1 MAYLGGKATG
11 SQHILKVLNHPV
23 FNDMPYIEPFCGYC
37 HVLRR
42 IINKSSYTAS
52 DSNELLITL
61 LQHIQKSTEHPSI
74 SAQEY
79 KALAANPSSDPL
91 KAAYAAF
98 TYSYNGKFFAGYVG
112 DKTRNYPAER
122 KRYYNRLHDN
132 PVFASSDIK
141 VGPYSIYKPSNI
153 HAPSI
158 IYCDPPYEDT
168 EGYRNAFNSSEF
180 WNWARKM
187 TKAGNYVF
195 VSEYKAPE
203 DFVCIVQKTKR
214 QSVAGRGATRKREE
228 VLFVHESLLED
239 ERIREVMET
248 VGDKYPCSGT
258 EDRSSRG
265 SKSFNTR
272 RKTLRRKK

>member
-42 IINKSSYTAS
+42 VINKSSYTAS

-61 LQHIQKSTEHPSI
+61 LQHVQESTEHPSI

-79 KALAANPSSDPL
+79 KRLATNPSADPL
-91 KAAYAAF
+91 RAAYAAF

-132 PVFASSDIK
+132 PVFAVTDIK
-141 VGPYSIYKPSNI
+141 VGPYSMYNPSEVRE
-153 HAPSI
+153 SV
-158 IYCDPPYEDT
+158 IYCDPPYADT

-180 WNWARKM
+180 WNWARRA

-195 VSEYKAPE
+195 ISEYKAPE
-203 DFVCIVQKTKR
+203 DFACIVQKTKR
-214 QSVAGRGATRKREE
+214 QSVGGKGATRKREE
-228 VLFVHESLLED
+228 VLFVHESLLHD
-239 ERIREVMET
+239 DRIQEVINSLQEL
-248 VGDKYPCSGT
+248 YPCIG
-258 EDRSSRG
+258 RANG
-265 SKSFNTR
+265 R
-272 RKTLRRKK
+272 RKTLRRKKEL

>member
-11 SQHILKVLNHPV
+11 SEHILKVLNHPV

-52 DSNELLITL
+52 DSNDLLITL
-61 LQHIQKSTEHPSI
+61 LQHIQKSTDHPSI
-74 SAQEY
+74 DAEEY
-79 KALAANPSSDPL
+79 KVLAADPASDPL
-91 KAAYAAF
+91 RAAYAAF
-98 TYSYNGKFFAGYVG
+98 TYSYNGKYFAGYVG
-112 DKTRNYPAER
+112 NKTRNYPAER

-132 PVFASSDIK
+132 PVFASTRIK
-141 VGPYSIYKPSNI
+141 QGPYTIYNPSKV
-153 HAPSI
+153 HGSV

-168 EGYRNAFNSSEF
+168 EAYRNAFNSGKF
-180 WNWARKM
+180 WDWAREM
-187 TKAGNYVF
+187 TEAANYVF

-228 VLFVHESLLED
+228 VLFVHESLLNDPKIGE
-239 ERIREVMET
+239 IMEALKN
-248 VGDKYPCSGT
+248 KYPCTSG
-258 EDRSSRG
+258 S
-265 SKSFNTR
+265 SKSV